1 MLPTAELGTCVAIKN
16 VLKQCYH
23 GITYPKIKFKTEETS
38 PLNEPVLVMAEN
50 LKLRVM
56 NTLYTVTL
64 WRVCDSAPSTNVT
77 TYLLSRFI
85 SNVDCLWNIFEKYT
99 VTEKSGPNALC
110 QNTKKTPA
118 QPKL

>member
-64 WRVCDSAPSTNVT
+64 
-77 TYLLSRFI
+77 
-85 SNVDCLWNIFEKYT
+85 
-99 VTEKSGPNALC
+99 
-110 QNTKKTPA
+110 
-118 QPKL
+118 